1 MCLVVWS
8 EITFFFL
15 NIGEIVDHLCLNF
28 FHNWSSPLALQ
39 SQYFLST
46 SPESSNQNTVH
57 CIYHPI
63 RTLYIVYIIQSEHC
77 TLYISSNQ
85 NTVHCIYHLIRT
97 LYIVYIIQ
105 SEHCTLYIS
114 SNQNTVHCIY
124 HPIRTLYI
132 DSCIYHLIRT
142 LHIVYVIQSEHCTLY
157 ILNTMSWLHVF
168 QNGYSKLLW
177 LKG

>member
-1 MCLVVWS
+1 MSWS
-8 EITFFFL
+8 FYVFSGLKWEITFFFL

-114 SNQNTVHCIY
+114 SNQNTVHWQLYISFNQNTAHCIC

-132 DSCIYHLIRT
+132 
-142 LHIVYVIQSEHCTLY
+142 VYIEYNELTACFSKW
-157 ILNTMSWLHVF
+157 ILKTFMT
-168 QNGYSKLLW
+168 
-177 LKG
+177 